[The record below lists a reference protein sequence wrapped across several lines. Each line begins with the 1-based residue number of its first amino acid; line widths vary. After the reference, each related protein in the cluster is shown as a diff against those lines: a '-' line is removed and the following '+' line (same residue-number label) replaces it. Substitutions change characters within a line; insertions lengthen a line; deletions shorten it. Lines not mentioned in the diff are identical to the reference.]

1 MPGKQVGT
9 VAGSTSADYLRNV
22 NAQVEEFS
30 TSDQMFKALSDK
42 KVDAVVFATPILL
55 YYATNQGK
63 GLVKTVGPEFN
74 TAPAAIMVQLESP
87 LRRKINLALIALRES
102 GTYQRIYN
110 KWFGTA
116 LGKCQLEVAAVATR
130 AVLHG
135 WAPKIWVC
143 RAHTTL

>member
-116 LGKCQLEVAAVATR
+116 PWEVPA
-130 AVLHG
+130 
-135 WAPKIWVC
+135 
-143 RAHTTL
+143 